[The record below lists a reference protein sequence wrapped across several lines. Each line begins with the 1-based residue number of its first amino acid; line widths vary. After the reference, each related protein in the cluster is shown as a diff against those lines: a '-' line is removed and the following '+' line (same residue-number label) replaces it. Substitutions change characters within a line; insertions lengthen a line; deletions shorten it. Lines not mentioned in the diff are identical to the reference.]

1 MLVCRAKGPVFR
13 AIAERTNILGETQD
27 TFGTAHLFRTPSM
40 LLKWLR
46 SPFRIGA
53 VAPSSR
59 YLAREMA
66 AQADLSRP
74 GPVVELG
81 GGTGA
86 ITTALLARMDYDRLY
101 TVEFDRDLAQT
112 LRHRFPRLQVVEG
125 DACELVSLMASR
137 GVDKAACVVS
147 GLPLL
152 GMPPSVQRRIVGAAF
167 DLMGDG
173 GRFVQFTYGPAS
185 PLRPALLAELGLTAR
200 RCGHVLLNI
209 PPARVWCY
217 ERAGAR

>member
-1 MLVCRAKGPVFR
+1 MLVCGASRPSR
-13 AIAERTNILGETQD
+13 AIAGRTIILGETRD
-27 TFGTAHLFRTPSM
+27 TLGTAHVFRAPSM

-46 SPFRIGA
+46 SPFKIGA

-74 GPVVELG
+74 GPIVELG

-86 ITTALLARMDYDRLY
+86 ITKALLARVNHERLF

-112 LRHRFPRLQVVEG
+112 LRSRFPRLQVVEG
-125 DACELVSLMASR
+125 DACELVALMAAR
-137 GVDKAACVVS
+137 GVDRAACVVS

-167 DLMGDG
+167 ELMGDG

-185 PLRPALLAELGLTAR
+185 PLRPHLLADMGLTAR

-217 ERAGAR
+217 EKAGAR